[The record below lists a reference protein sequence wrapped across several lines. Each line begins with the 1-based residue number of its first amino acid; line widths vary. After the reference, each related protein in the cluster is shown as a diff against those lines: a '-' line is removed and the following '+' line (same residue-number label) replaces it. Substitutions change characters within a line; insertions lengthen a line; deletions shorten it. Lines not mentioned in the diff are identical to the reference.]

1 MRLKRLDFGGMK
13 DEKTNAIVSGRKAD
27 FFFYMGKHEAFL
39 PTASLQD
46 KARRPAA
53 LAHHHHH
60 LPLPTQ
66 PSLLH
71 NRILTSSYPKPTLLL
86 LAGASSGWCCC
97 GACSFKL
104 HLGGILLRSDSE
116 WVLLFWLADQEESSV
131 SLVKRFGCR
140 EIDL

>member
-1 MRLKRLDFGGMK
+1 MK
-13 DEKTNAIVSGRKAD
+13 GKTNAIVSGRKAD
-27 FFFYMGKHEAFL
+27 FFFYMGKHEAL

-71 NRILTSSYPKPTLLL
+71 NRILTSSYPKPTLLP
-86 LAGASSGWCCC
+86 LAGASSAG
-97 GACSFKL
+97 GVVVVEPVCSFKL
-104 HLGGILLRSDSE
+104 HLGGILLRSVIE
-116 WVLLFWLADQEESSV
+116 WVLLLV
-131 SLVKRFGCR
+131 SGSRRK
-140 EIDL
+140 